1 MSEVVVPLLDLPAL
15 GKTPSGKLPSKAD
28 FLCLLWGSV
37 GGNFVGFQGKIYFNQ
52 TLLNSFASQEL
63 QVSAARSALVARR
76 EAVLSSNIHA
86 YSSSWRKT
94 GRKLA
99 LPCSR
104 IRTSCRWWKKTK
116 QKFDKMKISGNLI
129 EASSPSRTTFNL
141 AAADWRDKVNQDR
154 RLRADWRKEKLA
166 FMDDYIGSEATR

>member
-1 MSEVVVPLLDLPAL
+1 MQLD
-15 GKTPSGKLPSKAD
+15 K
-28 FLCLLWGSV
+28 
-37 GGNFVGFQGKIYFNQ
+37 NI
-52 TLLNSFASQEL
+52 L
-63 QVSAARSALVARR
+63 QLM
-76 EAVLSSNIHA
+76 
-86 YSSSWRKT
+86 
-94 GRKLA
+94 
-99 LPCSR
+99 
-104 IRTSCRWWKKTK
+104 KKTK

>member
-1 MSEVVVPLLDLPAL
+1 MSEVVVLLLDLPAL
-15 GKTPSGKLPSKAD
+15 GKTPFGKLPSKAD

-86 YSSSWRKT
+86 YSSS
-94 GRKLA
+94 
-99 LPCSR
+99 
-104 IRTSCRWWKKTK
+104 
-116 QKFDKMKISGNLI
+116 
-129 EASSPSRTTFNL
+129 
-141 AAADWRDKVNQDR
+141 
-154 RLRADWRKEKLA
+154 
-166 FMDDYIGSEATR
+166 

>member
-76 EAVLSSNIHA
+76 EAVLSSNVHA
-86 YSSSWRKT
+86 CMHESIGKNQMVREGAIKGTW
-94 GRKLA
+94 
-99 LPCSR
+99 LPAEKSR
-104 IRTSCRWWKKTK
+104 
-116 QKFDKMKISGNLI
+116 
-129 EASSPSRTTFNL
+129 
-141 AAADWRDKVNQDR
+141 R
-154 RLRADWRKEKLA
+154 R
-166 FMDDYIGSEATR
+166 

>member
-1 MSEVVVPLLDLPAL
+1 MISKRKSEVVVPLLDLPAL
-15 GKTPSGKLPSKAD
+15 GKTPPGKLPSKAD

-86 YSSSWRKT
+86 YSSS
-94 GRKLA
+94 
-99 LPCSR
+99 
-104 IRTSCRWWKKTK
+104 
-116 QKFDKMKISGNLI
+116 
-129 EASSPSRTTFNL
+129 
-141 AAADWRDKVNQDR
+141 
-154 RLRADWRKEKLA
+154 
-166 FMDDYIGSEATR
+166 

>member
-104 IRTSCRWWKKTK
+104 IRTSCRWWKKQSRSLTRWR
-116 QKFDKMKISGNLI
+116 SV
-129 EASSPSRTTFNL
+129 ASSPSRTTFNL

-166 FMDDYIGSEATR
+166 FMDDFIGSEATR